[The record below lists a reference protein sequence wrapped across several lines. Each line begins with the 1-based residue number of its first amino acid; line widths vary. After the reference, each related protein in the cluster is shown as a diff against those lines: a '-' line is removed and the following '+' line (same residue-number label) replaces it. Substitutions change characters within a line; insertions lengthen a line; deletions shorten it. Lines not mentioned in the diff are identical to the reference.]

1 MKLLRCCYSLIVSL
15 VLASGCAEHKLV
27 AQSDRYGFDH
37 SVLGGDGFSHRI
49 VYKAG
54 IGPVAHIYIEGDG
67 RPWLNQRRIAADPT
81 PQKPLMLELMALD
94 PAPAAFLGRPCY
106 FELDDAACTPEL
118 WTHKRYS
125 LEVVESLN
133 AALDVIARDYE
144 HIVLIGHSGGGTL
157 AMLLAPRRSD
167 VMAIVTLAGNLDTT
181 RWVQY
186 HNYSPLIGS
195 LNPAAQAPLPES
207 ISQWHY
213 LGDDDAKITP
223 EMLLP
228 MISQQPHTR
237 LQLLGNID
245 HSCCWASVWPGI
257 LDQLADSD

>member
-1 MKLLRCCYSLIVSL
+1 MSALRCCYSLIVSFML
-15 VLASGCAEHKLV
+15 TSGCAQQTLV

-37 SVLGGDGFSHRI
+37 SVVRGDGFSHR
-49 VYKAG
+49 VLHKAG
-54 IGPVAHIYIEGDG
+54 VGAVAHIYIEGDG
-67 RPWLNQRRIAADPT
+67 RPWLNPRRIAANPT

-94 PAPAAFLGRPCY
+94 PAPAAFLARPCY
-106 FELDDAACTPEL
+106 FNLDDPECTSQW

-133 AALDVIARDYE
+133 AALDVLAQDYE

-167 VMAIVTLAGNLDTT
+167 VVAIVTLAGNLDTS
-181 RWVQY
+181 RWVEY

-195 LNPAAQAPLPES
+195 LNPAAQAPLPET

-213 LGDDDAKITP
+213 LGDEDAKITP
-223 EMLLP
+223 GMLLP
-228 MISQQPHTR
+228 MISAQPNTR
-237 LQLLGNID
+237 LQVLDDMD
-245 HSCCWASVWPGI
+245 HTCCWASVWPGI
-257 LDQLADSD
+257 LEQLQLAK